1 MSLQKVTRRGAPLFN
16 SRGWGAACGALL
28 LGACAG
34 FGQPTVASHI
44 TPLDQFDAGRAI
56 RSAPAGADIGAK
68 WWQDFGDAALNRLV
82 DDAMR
87 DAPTLKAMQQRVVEA
102 LAQADAEHAAA
113 LPQVDGQAS
122 VAPTRYPADYTT
134 PPPAAGHWLSNTQA
148 LLNLSFDLDLAGRI
162 SAQTRS
168 AERRAYRQAALAQG
182 AAVALQ
188 AAVVTTYLNLALD
201 TQLLKIDNDSLAQ
214 CNDLLRLTDRRVAAG
229 LDMRVAS
236 LRASE
241 PIPLAQAEISRRT
254 AEIAVLRHR
263 LAALV
268 GRGPGYTDT
277 LSPVPTLLA
286 QTPLVPTQLPAGL
299 VGRRPDVIAARYG
312 VEAQAAGI
320 DAARAAFYPD
330 INLIAFAGWQSLG
343 FRALFNGNSGS
354 FGAGPALTLP
364 IFEGGRLRADLRAQ
378 TAVYDAAV
386 ADYDDTVAQAL
397 AQVSDALVNLQA
409 LHQQRDLT
417 DQALQRAQQTY
428 DLETRRYRQGV
439 SGYLDV
445 LLAENRLN
453 EDRAL
458 HAHAESALLV
468 EHVQLIAA
476 LGGAATDGVSQ

>member
-168 AERRAYRQAALAQG
+168 AERRADRQAALAQG
-182 AAVALQ
+182 PRWRC
-188 AAVVTTYLNLALD
+188 
-201 TQLLKIDNDSLAQ
+201 K
-214 CNDLLRLTDRRVAAG
+214 
-229 LDMRVAS
+229 
-236 LRASE
+236 
-241 PIPLAQAEISRRT
+241 PL
-254 AEIAVLRHR
+254 
-263 LAALV
+263 
-268 GRGPGYTDT
+268 
-277 LSPVPTLLA
+277 
-286 QTPLVPTQLPAGL
+286 
-299 VGRRPDVIAARYG
+299 
-312 VEAQAAGI
+312 
-320 DAARAAFYPD
+320 
-330 INLIAFAGWQSLG
+330 W
-343 FRALFNGNSGS
+343 
-354 FGAGPALTLP
+354 
-364 IFEGGRLRADLRAQ
+364 
-378 TAVYDAAV
+378 
-386 ADYDDTVAQAL
+386 
-397 AQVSDALVNLQA
+397 
-409 LHQQRDLT
+409 
-417 DQALQRAQQTY
+417 
-428 DLETRRYRQGV
+428 
-439 SGYLDV
+439 
-445 LLAENRLN
+445 
-453 EDRAL
+453 
-458 HAHAESALLV
+458 
-468 EHVQLIAA
+468 
-476 LGGAATDGVSQ
+476 

>member
-1 MSLQKVTRRGAPLFN
+1 
-16 SRGWGAACGALL
+16 
-28 LGACAG
+28 
-34 FGQPTVASHI
+34 
-44 TPLDQFDAGRAI
+44 
-56 RSAPAGADIGAK
+56 
-68 WWQDFGDAALNRLV
+68 
-82 DDAMR
+82 
-87 DAPTLKAMQQRVVEA
+87 
-102 LAQADAEHAAA
+102 
-113 LPQVDGQAS
+113 
-122 VAPTRYPADYTT
+122 
-134 PPPAAGHWLSNTQA
+134 
-148 LLNLSFDLDLAGRI
+148 
-162 SAQTRS
+162 
-168 AERRAYRQAALAQG
+168 
-182 AAVALQ
+182 
-188 AAVVTTYLNLALD
+188 
-201 TQLLKIDNDSLAQ
+201 
-214 CNDLLRLTDRRVAAG
+214 
-229 LDMRVAS
+229 
-236 LRASE
+236 
-241 PIPLAQAEISRRT
+241 
-254 AEIAVLRHR
+254 
-263 LAALV
+263 
-268 GRGPGYTDT
+268 
-277 LSPVPTLLA
+277 VPTLLA